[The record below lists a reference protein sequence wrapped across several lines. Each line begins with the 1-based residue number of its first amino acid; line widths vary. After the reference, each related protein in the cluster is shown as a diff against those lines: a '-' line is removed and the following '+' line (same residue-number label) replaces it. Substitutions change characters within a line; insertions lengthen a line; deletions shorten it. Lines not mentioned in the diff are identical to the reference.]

1 MASQHTTLI
10 TGTKGSYTT
19 TQETYYSQNITLK
32 AGHMIFTD
40 IDKTPLK
47 MPLGEYAITHFI
59 GDIVFADTHEP
70 VPLSEVYCHH
80 WTAVSST
87 HKNQLCHDRI
97 EYTFGIGAES
107 RNNVDFLPATAW
119 WCGTKWGQHHL
130 FG

>member
-1 MASQHTTLI
+1 MLAIAATVLSTANTAATANAAATAVDFSMASQRTTLI
-10 TGTKGSYTT
+10 TGAKGSYTT

-40 IDKTPLK
+40 IDKTPLR
-47 MPLGEYAITHFI
+47 MPQGEYAITHFI

-87 HKNQLCHDRI
+87 HKNLSLIHI
-97 EYTFGIGAES
+97 
-107 RNNVDFLPATAW
+107 
-119 WCGTKWGQHHL
+119 
-130 FG
+130 